1 MNSLKGKVALVTGVA
16 SKSSIGHAVALKLA
30 GEGANIAVLD
40 RYAVPQNLIAEETG
54 WGGLNDVAAEVRS
67 LGSEALAVTANIASS
82 EEVNAA
88 IAKTLE
94 TFKKIDILVHCAGI
108 RGPVSTPLIDIPEEE
123 WKVVLDINLN
133 GTFLVSQAVSRNMVS
148 REEGGKIVIIASMG
162 GVKGMSGSSP
172 YSASKFGTIGLV
184 KSLALELAQYNINV
198 NAVNPGAVTTNLRDG
213 YYKEIAEAEGITI
226 EEARDRH
233 NEKSV
238 GAIPLARFGT
248 PEDIARLVL
257 YLVTDESSYIT
268 GEAINISGGI
278 S

>member
-30 GEGANIAVLD
+30 GEGANIVVLD
-40 RYAVPQNLIAEETG
+40 KYAVPQNLIAEETG
-54 WGGLNDVAAEVRS
+54 WGGLNDVVAEIKS
-67 LGSEALAVTANIASS
+67 QGSEALAVTANIASS

-88 IAKTLE
+88 ISKALE

-108 RGPVSTPLIDIPEEE
+108 RGPVSTPLIDIAEED
-123 WKVVLDINLN
+123 WKAVLDINLN
-133 GTFLVSQAVSRNMVS
+133 GTFLISQAISRNMVK
-148 REEGGKIVIIASMG
+148 RGEGGKIVIIASMG
-162 GVKGMSGSSP
+162 GVKGMPGSSP

-198 NAVNPGAVTTNLRDG
+198 NAVNPGAVTTNLRDS
-213 YYKEIAEAEGITI
+213 YYKEVAEAEGITI

>member
-30 GEGANIAVLD
+30 GEGANIVVLD
-40 RYAVPQNLIAEETG
+40 KYAVPQNLIAEETG
-54 WGGLNDVAAEVRS
+54 WGGLNDVVAEIKS
-67 LGSEALAVTANIASS
+67 QGSEALAVTANIASS

-88 IAKTLE
+88 IAKALE

-108 RGPVSTPLIDIPEEE
+108 RGPVSTPMIDIAEEE
-123 WKVVLDINLN
+123 WKSVVDINLN
-133 GTFLVSQAVSRNMVS
+133 GTFIISQAISRNMVE
-148 REEGGKIVIIASMG
+148 RGDGGKIVIIASMG

-172 YSASKFGTIGLV
+172 YCASKFGTIGLV

-198 NAVNPGAVTTNLRDG
+198 NAVNPGAVTTNLRDN
-213 YYKEIAEAEGITI
+213 YYKEVAEAEGITI

>member
-1 MNSLKGKVALVTGVA
+1 MSSLKGKVALVTGVA

-30 GEGANIAVLD
+30 GEGANIVVLD

-54 WGGLNDVAAEVRS
+54 WGGLNDVVAEVKS
-67 LGSEALAVTANIASS
+67 LGGEALAVTADIASS
-82 EEVNAA
+82 KEVNAA
-88 IAKTLE
+88 ISKSLE

-108 RGPVSTPLIDIPEEE
+108 RGPVSTPMIDVTEEE
-123 WKVVLDINLN
+123 WKVVMDINLN
-133 GTFLVSQAVSRNMVS
+133 GTFLISQAVSRHMVS
-148 REEGGKIVIIASMG
+148 KGEGGKIVIIASMG
-162 GVKGMSGSSP
+162 GVKGMAGSSP

-184 KSLALELAQYNINV
+184 KSLAPELAKYNINV
-198 NAVNPGAVTTNLRDG
+198 NAVNPGAVSTNLRDG
-213 YYKEIAEAEGITI
+213 YYKEIAESEGITI

-233 NEKSV
+233 NKQSL

-257 YLVTDESSYIT
+257 YLVTEESSYIT